1 MTLRI
6 ECFPWVCLLN
16 KVLVSGKVTRSIIHS
31 YYELW
36 YWICQA
42 VFINKFKSI
51 STIMYSLFCES
62 LNKVQMK
69 LTSITPTL
77 MWHLVCLIL
86 DWSFYDFVNKWQ
98 IIAAVGLTV
107 KTSTVRILE
116 WIQSFLQGGL
126 IFLLLVYF
134 SLPERNKVSPT
145 Q

>member
-1 MTLRI
+1 MTLRM

-77 MWHLVCLIL
+77 MLHLVCLIL
-86 DWSFYDFVNKWQ
+86 DWLFYYFVNKWQ
-98 IIAAVGLTV
+98 IIAAVGFTV
-107 KTSTVRILE
+107 KTSTMRILE
-116 WIQSFLQGGL
+116 WIHSFLQGGL
-126 IFLLLVYF
+126 ISFLLVFF
-134 SLPERNKVSPT
+134 SLPERNTVSLT
-145 Q
+145 